1 MNTPMM
7 SKLSPR
13 ITKLIRMDH
22 SHVMMAF
29 HRYQADTGP
38 ARKRALADHV
48 CMALEVHAQ
57 LEEEIFYPAMREIAT
72 GASVVAKSVPE
83 HDEMRRLI
91 ARVREVEPGDDAFDS
106 VFMELMRDVIHHVA
120 DEETVLLPAAE
131 RLLGERLCELGA
143 AMTRRRMQL
152 VGPRT
157 GELVS
162 TTARAMPAAS
172 LLVGA
177 GALLAG
183 GYVLRRALAGPGHH

>member
-22 SHVMMAF
+22 AHVMMAF
-29 HRYQADTGP
+29 HRYQADTSP
-38 ARKRALADHV
+38 SRKRALADHV
-48 CMALEVHAQ
+48 CMALEIHAQ
-57 LEEEIFYPAMREIAT
+57 LEEEIFYPAMRDIAT
-72 GASVVAKSVPE
+72 GANVVAKSVPE

-91 ARVREVEPGDDAFDS
+91 ARLRELEPGDDAFDS

-131 RLLGERLCELGA
+131 RLLGDQLCELGA
-143 AMTRRRMQL
+143 EMTRRRMQL

-162 TTARAMPAAS
+162 STARAMPAAS

-183 GYVLRRALAGPGHH
+183 GYVLRRAFGGPHHH